1 MPTYS
6 FICDSC
12 EHRFE
17 RFLPI
22 TADNP
27 DSCPECGADAVR
39 RLPSAGA
46 GFILK
51 GAGFYATDNR
61 SSEYKQ
67 AEKADK
73 SNRTKDT
80 AAACS
85 TSCETCPLK
94 NEA

>member
-17 RFLPI
+17 RFLSI
-22 TADNP
+22 TADDP
-27 DSCPECGADAVR
+27 KACPVCDADAVR

-51 GAGFYATDNR
+51 GSGFYATDNR
-61 SSEYKQ
+61 SSEYKKD
-67 AEKADK
+67 EKADK
-73 SNRTKDT
+73 GEAST
-80 AAACS
+80 ACS
-85 TSCETCPLK
+85 TDCETCPLK
-94 NEA
+94 TET

>member
-12 EHRFE
+12 GHRFE
-17 RFLPI
+17 RFLSI

-27 DSCPECGADAVR
+27 DACPACGADAVR

-51 GAGFYATDNR
+51 GSGFYATDNR
-61 SSEYKQ
+61 SSDYKKD
-67 AEKADK
+67 EKADK
-73 SNRTKDT
+73 DS
-80 AAACS
+80 ACS
-85 TSCETCPLK
+85 TDCDTCPLK
-94 NEA
+94 SDT

>member
-61 SSEYKQ
+61 SSEYKA
-67 AEKADK
+67 AEKKDK
-73 SNRTKDT
+73 QNST

-85 TSCETCPLK
+85 TSCESCPVK
-94 NEA
+94 TKS